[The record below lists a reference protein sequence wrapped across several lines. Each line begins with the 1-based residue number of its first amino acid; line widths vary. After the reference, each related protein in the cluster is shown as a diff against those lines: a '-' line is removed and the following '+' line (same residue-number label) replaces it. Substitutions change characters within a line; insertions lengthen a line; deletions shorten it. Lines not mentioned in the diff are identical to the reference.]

1 MIRRVALSAL
11 LLLVAC
17 ATGVPV
23 YNVAVKN
30 ATPEHLVDVRLSFG
44 DFRSL
49 TTQLRPGAHLRQGR
63 VPHPIPD
70 RATVTW
76 RTPDG
81 AVHTKEVAVKPAVPA
96 DFSGDI
102 FFDIEE
108 GERVRTRAVP
118 YQ

>member
-1 MIRRVALSAL
+1 MLRLVGLTGL
-11 LLLVAC
+11 LLSLAC
-17 ATGVPV
+17 ANGVPM

-30 ATPEHLVDVRLSFG
+30 ATRQHLVDVHVSFG
-44 DFRSL
+44 DFSSL
-49 TTQLRPGAHLRQGR
+49 TTQLHPDSHMRQGR

-81 AVHTKEVAVKPAVPA
+81 AVHKKEVAVKPAVPA

-102 FFDIEE
+102 FFDIED
-108 GERVRTRAVP
+108 GDRVRTRAVP
-118 YQ
+118 YK